1 MAQVRAAALTNYIDV
16 ARFVGLDPYAMLK
29 RARISPA
36 MLDDPDGRLPRAA
49 VNDLLTDSARE
60 ANCISFGLMMAESR
74 SLAHL
79 GAISLVIRHQE
90 TVRGVVESLARYQ
103 HLMGDTITLTL
114 EDRGPDVAFVMGIVA
129 GNGTLQRQGLELA
142 MGILCRAIV
151 AVSGARWH
159 PEAVHFTH
167 PAPGDPAVHNRVF
180 GAPLVFNSDFNGF
193 ISSRAALDARYSTS
207 DAEMARYA
215 ETYLDLLSPS
225 TATASPAQQVR
236 RSLDLM
242 LPLGRATLE
251 QVSENLGMPPRTL
264 QRLLEK
270 EGHSFASLLGAVR
283 RELAVDYLT
292 HSANAVGDVAR
303 MIGYSTPSSFTRW
316 FYGEFGVT
324 PASWRAGERPPGNGQ
339 PTMTAHPARTSR
351 GARSAA

>member
-36 MLDDPDGRLPRAA
+36 MLEDPDGRLPRAA

-90 TVRGVVESLARYQ
+90 TVRGVVQALSRYQ
-103 HLMGDTITLTL
+103 HLLGDTITLAM
-114 EDRGPDVAFVMGIVA
+114 EDRGPDVAFVMGIA
-129 GNGTLQRQGLELA
+129 PGHGTIHRQGVELA

-151 AVSGARWH
+151 AVSGERWH
-159 PEAVHFTH
+159 PKAVHFTH
-167 PAPGDPAVHNRVF
+167 PAPGDLAVHNRVF

-193 ISSRAALDARYSTS
+193 ISDRAALDARYSTT

-225 TATASPAQQVR
+225 TATASTSQQVR

-270 EGHSFASLLGAVR
+270 EGQSFGALLNTAR
-283 RELAVDYLT
+283 RELAIDHLT
-292 HSANAVGDVAR
+292 HSSHPVSEIAR

-324 PASWRAGERPPGNGQ
+324 PASWRAGERPPGSGHAA
-339 PTMTAHPARTSR
+339 PPIPARTSR
-351 GARSAA
+351 GTRSAA